1 MLAEN
6 DYDPSV
12 QAKNSFI
19 FYLNNQFFFFSDVG
33 RKSAIPKG
41 R

>member
-1 MLAEN
+1 MIR
-6 DYDPSV
+6 PS
-12 QAKNSFI
+12 KNSFI